1 MPMKRK
7 IGSQVLASIL
17 VNAIYTMKNYPIMLV
32 WTFLSPFSLLLVIFF
47 VSHGALLGVGI
58 EGALVMSMVLSGIS
72 MQGDLS
78 HLKNDMK
85 IQDMV
90 VSSPTTALIYI
101 TGMAISELVY
111 SLPALVILA
120 ILAVLFIHTTLL
132 GAIEI
137 FVVMALMFAFSI
149 ALGFMLSTF
158 SSDVVQS
165 WAFSGIISTF
175 LSTIPPVYYPITYIP
190 LPYRYIAYLSPTT
203 YAAQIAQSAADFVQ
217 ISQTNLLIDWIV
229 LIVVSILLFI
239 IAAKKT
245 RWREK

>member
-1 MPMKRK
+1 MKRR
-7 IGSQVLASIL
+7 IGSQILASIL

-47 VSHGALLGVGI
+47 VSNGTLLGVGI

-78 HLKNDMK
+78 HLRNDMK
-85 IQDMV
+85 LQDMV
-90 VSSPTTALIYI
+90 VSSPTSALIYI
-101 TGMAISELVY
+101 VGMAISELVY
-111 SLPALVILA
+111 SAPALTVLG
-120 ILAVLFIHTTLL
+120 ILAVLFIHTTIM
-132 GAIEI
+132 GAVQI
-137 FVVMALMFAFSI
+137 FLVMALMFAFSI

-158 SSDVVQS
+158 SSDVIQS
-165 WAFSGIISTF
+165 WAFSGIVSTF

-203 YAAQIAQSAADFVQ
+203 YAAQIAQNAAGYV
-217 ISQTNLLIDWIV
+217 SVPAGTVVVDWIV
-229 LIVVSILLFI
+229 LIGVSILILF

-245 RWREK
+245 RWRER